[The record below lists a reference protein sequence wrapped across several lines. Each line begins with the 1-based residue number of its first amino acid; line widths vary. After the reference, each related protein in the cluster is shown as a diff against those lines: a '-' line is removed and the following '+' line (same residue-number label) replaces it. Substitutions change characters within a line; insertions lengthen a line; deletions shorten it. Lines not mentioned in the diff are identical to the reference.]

1 MYKQFI
7 ICCFWSDINP
17 LRFWVGGVILGGW
30 GPLSPIFLFFS
41 SFSKMCVWGLWKI
54 MKNKAAAGSKEI
66 ILEGNLL
73 EEVDTF
79 CYLGS
84 MADRTGGTEVD
95 VKARIGKARAA
106 FTQLGKVW
114 RARKISRKTKL
125 RLFNAC
131 VKSVLLYGCE
141 TWKATA
147 TVIKKLQTFVNRCIR
162 RILGVRWMDR
172 VRNEDLWERAN
183 QVPMEVEIKRRRCDG

>member
-1 MYKQFI
+1 MS
-7 ICCFWSDINP
+7 C
-17 LRFWVGGVILGGW
+17 
-30 GPLSPIFLFFS
+30 
-41 SFSKMCVWGLWKI
+41 GLHMHKVKTKI
-54 MKNKAAAGSKEI
+54 MKNKAAAVGKEI
-66 ILEGNLL
+66 ILEGNPL

-84 MADRTGGTEVD
+84 MADGTGGTEVD

-106 FTQLGKVW
+106 FTQLGTVW

-131 VKSVLLYGCE
+131 VKSVRLYWCE

-147 TVIKKLQTFVNRCIR
+147 TVIKNSKPL
-162 RILGVRWMDR
+162 
-172 VRNEDLWERAN
+172 
-183 QVPMEVEIKRRRCDG
+183 